1 MVSVLILTHGCLA
14 RELLGAARRI
24 AGDLSGFEALCLDWD
39 EPPEAAQA
47 RTQAVVS
54 KLDQGAGVL
63 ILTDVFGGT
72 PHNVAR
78 WLCGSRRAIVVSG
91 VNLPM
96 VLRLGC
102 SKTSKDRP
110 LDELA
115 ECIAARGRAS
125 IQLCG
130 ATLKRDAKPQDT
142 TTHGPPEQECCR

>member
-24 AGDLSGFEALCLDWD
+24 VGDLAGFEALCLDWD
-39 EPPEAAQA
+39 EPPEEAQA
-47 RTQAVVS
+47 RTRAVVN

-78 WLCGSRRAIVVSG
+78 WLCGSRQAVVVSG

-96 VLRLGC
+96 LLRLGC

-110 LDELA
+110 LGELA
-115 ECIAARGRAS
+115 ECVADRGRAA

-130 ATLKRDAKPQDT
+130 AVRGRDTPTEEAAVS
-142 TTHGPPEQECCR
+142 GPPEKECC